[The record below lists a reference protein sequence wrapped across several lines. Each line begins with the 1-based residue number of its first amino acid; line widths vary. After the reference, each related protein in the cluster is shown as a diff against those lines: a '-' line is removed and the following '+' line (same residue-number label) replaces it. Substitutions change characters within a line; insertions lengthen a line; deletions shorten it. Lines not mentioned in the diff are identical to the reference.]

1 MDQPSPETSA
11 VVAARVRAARRRMAL
26 RNPGRCA
33 NGRLPAG
40 VLPSTLD
47 LEPGA
52 LAVWERA
59 IEQRQLSARSGARI
73 LRVARTISD
82 LEQRTTLGPAAIA
95 EALTFRSFDGVSTG
109 Y

>member
-1 MDQPSPETSA
+1 M
-11 VVAARVRAARRRMAL
+11 AR

-40 VLPSTLD
+40 LLASTLD

-52 LAVWERA
+52 LVLWERA

-82 LEQRTTLGPAAIA
+82 LEDRPTLGTAAIA
-95 EALTFRSFDGVSTG
+95 EALTFRSFDGASSG
-109 Y
+109 H